1 LKQGIKTAVDNVQLD
16 REAAMRYGMMGP
28 MNGGGG
34 YQALFIVVILLL
46 IAVIVLLFLRQ
57 RPMQPETLGP
67 EAEAEV
73 KADEPSEAGSE
84 DKLEVALRL
93 LDENERRVVE
103 ALVAKGGSMLQ
114 KDISYELGFSR
125 VKAHRVVQSLVKRG
139 LVTTEEHFN
148 TNRVA
153 LVDWLRE

>member
-1 LKQGIKTAVDNVQLD
+1 MQLD
-16 REAAMRYGMMGP
+16 REAAMRYGMIGP

-34 YQALFIVVILLL
+34 YQALFVVVILLL
-46 IAVIVLLFLRQ
+46 LAAILIILPRQ
-57 RPMQPETLGP
+57 RPTQPEKLKP
-67 EAEAEV
+67 EAEA

-84 DKLEVALRL
+84 DKLKVALRL

-103 ALVAKGGSMLQ
+103 ALVAKEGSMLQ

-125 VKAHRVVQSLVKRG
+125 VKTHRVVQSLVKRG

-148 TNRVA
+148 TNRVD
-153 LVDWLRE
+153 LVDWLKG